1 MRRAAASLA
10 IAVAGWLPQAA
21 FALSGHVT
29 NISGVVVARHADGSQ
44 RILSV
49 RSEVKEGDLLVTAEN
64 SYARVKFTD
73 GGEVVLRP
81 GTQVKIDAYR
91 YEEAKPEGDGF
102 AMSLLK
108 GGLRS
113 VTGALAR
120 RNPER
125 ATYATPTATIGIRG
139 THFGALFCA
148 DDCIQVPAPGGSP
161 PANGLH
167 VDVADGRIVA
177 SAIRPARRSLP
188 SASSA
193 MLLRARRFRRPC
205 PRARAFARRCRSRRS
220 SRLRRRSRQVRRP
233 GVRHPLKLRRG
244 WHRSRHV

>member
-21 FALSGHVT
+21 FALSGHIT

-167 VDVADGRIVA
+167 VDVADGRIVVSNPAGAQEFAVGQFGYVA
-177 SAIRPARRSLP
+177 SRATIPATVPSGQGIRAALPQQAVVARLGGGLGKSGDLECAIR
-188 SASSA
+188 
-193 MLLRARRFRRPC
+193 
-205 PRARAFARRCRSRRS
+205 
-220 SRLRRRSRQVRRP
+220 
-233 GVRHPLKLRRG
+233 
-244 WHRSRHV
+244 